1 MDPRIRI
8 HPKMSW
14 IRNTGGG
21 EEERLA
27 IGLDDVKEAA
37 RRSHVLY
44 DRTGDQHYFMASAL
58 QKSIR
63 GQGLFLKD
71 EIYCTVRVPGPPL
84 PLNPVLNFKWSRVRF
99 RLCFRTSSISGTNL

>member
-8 HPKMSW
+8 RIQPKMSW

-21 EEERLA
+21 EEEERLA
-27 IGLDDVKEAA
+27 IGLEDVKEAA

-63 GQGLFLKD
+63 GQGLDVFDYNYFIFK
-71 EIYCTVRVPGPPL
+71 VQ
-84 PLNPVLNFKWSRVRF
+84 VLG
-99 RLCFRTSSISGTNL
+99 TSLL